1 MDFYNCDLPDSVLSS
16 LFYGGQTEDDFREAA
31 EEADW
36 LHALGELHIRH
47 VERRQYCVEYLESDE
62 YPTEREVYSRIVEVV
77 KPYLGNIL
85 DDYKPFEI
93 VFEKDK
99 VEVCLMFDDD
109 YQDKYD
115 KVHDEYPFCKKI
127 GSYSEIDKLIKEQIE
142 NSFKTL

>member
-16 LFYGGQTEDDFREAA
+16 LFYGGQTEDDFRKAA

-36 LHALGELHIRH
+36 LHSQGELHIRH
-47 VERRQYCVEYLESDE
+47 VRRPAWNIWSLTNIKQSVLCIPELQKN
-62 YPTEREVYSRIVEVV
+62 V

-93 VFEKDK
+93 VFDK
-99 VEVCLMFDDD
+99 ENVKVCLMFDDD
-109 YQDKYD
+109 YQDKFD
-115 KVHDEYPFCKKI
+115 KKHDEYPFCQEI

-142 NSFKTL
+142 NYCQTL